1 MTKELK
7 NLYEQLI
14 EDMILDGIDGMTSEL
29 KDMIQNSPTEQ
40 KRSMILTIMEENNP
54 EHRLLCSRIQKVLN
68 DNKSSEMKHIK
79 EVVKML
85 REYVEVSDT
94 EVKTMGEVMTPIS
107 LVEEMLDTLPDTVWS
122 NPNLKWLDPCNG
134 VGTFVSIIVERL
146 MKGLSTFEPD
156 EKKRYEHIMEN
167 MIYVCE
173 LQPKNVFLYMYAF
186 DPKNE
191 YDLNIYNGSFLEN
204 GFDKHMNRFTVLDE
218 IQFDIVVMNPPYQEL
233 KEGNTKSQAI
243 WDRFVIK
250 VLQKSLIKDG
260 YLVAVHPDT
269 WRRIGNGFKNVRSL
283 LKNLQMLYLE
293 FHDLRDGV
301 KTFGAQ
307 TSYDFYCVRNTENL
321 GNFNTKVKCID
332 GKIERVDISKMEF
345 IPNGMFDVFQKLIDK
360 DGGEKRINTLFSRS
374 AYGNDKKNMNREKTE
389 EFQFPCIYTTQKDG
403 SINFLYSNT
412 KSNGHFGIP
421 KVIWSNGG
429 ATTPIVDING
439 EYGVTNFSYAII
451 DEPENLERIKEA
463 MLTPEFLKL
472 MKFAQGKSSL
482 HRYDYNAI
490 SLFRK
495 DFWVDFLK

>member
-14 EDMILDGIDGMTSEL
+14 EDMILDGISGMTPEL
-29 KDMIQNSPTEQ
+29 RQMIENAPTEQ

-68 DNKSSEMKHIK
+68 DGKSSEMKHIK

-134 VGTFVSIIVERL
+134 VGTFVSVIIERL

-191 YDLNIYNGSFLEN
+191 YDLNIYCGSYLDD
-204 GFDKHMNRFTVLDE
+204 GFDKHMNRLTVLDSM
-218 IQFDIVVMNPPYQEL
+218 QFDVVVMNPPYNDSSPNRGSAHVL
-233 KEGNTKSQAI
+233 
-243 WDRFVIK
+243 WDKFVIK
-250 VLQKSLIKDG
+250 VLEKSLVKDG
-260 YLVAVHPDT
+260 YLVAVHPDG
-269 WRRIGNGFKNVRSL
+269 WRNLGDGFDKVKSL
-283 LKNLQMLYLE
+283 LKSKQMLYLE
-293 FHDLRDGV
+293 IHDKGDGI
-301 KTFGAQ
+301 KTFGAS
-307 TSYDFYCVRNTENL
+307 TTYDFYCVRNTENF
-321 GNFNTKVKCID
+321 GNFNTKIKCMD
-332 GKIERVDISKMEF
+332 GTTERVDISKLNF
-345 IPNGMFDVFQKLIDK
+345 IPNGMYNSFQKLIAK
-360 DGGEKRINTLFSRS
+360 KGEETVNVLRS
-374 AYGNDKKNMNREKTE
+374 CIYHTQKSYVSKEKTDIYKY
-389 EFQFPCIYTTQKDG
+389 PCVYVTYKNG
-403 SINFLYSNT
+403 SIQFRYSSVN
-412 KSNGHFGIP
+412 KGHFGSP
-421 KVIWSNGG
+421 KVIWSNGIS
-429 ATTPIVDING
+429 TPIVDLNG
-439 EYGVTNFSYAII
+439 EYGITEFSYAII
-451 DEPENLERIKEA
+451 DNVENLERIKQA
-463 MLTPEFLKL
+463 MLTPEFMKL
-472 MKFAQGKSSL
+472 MSFSDGMTGVGR
-482 HRYDYNAI
+482 HRYNYKVI

>member
-204 GFDKHMNRFTVLDE
+204 GFD
-218 IQFDIVVMNPPYQEL
+218 
-233 KEGNTKSQAI
+233 
-243 WDRFVIK
+243 
-250 VLQKSLIKDG
+250 
-260 YLVAVHPDT
+260 
-269 WRRIGNGFKNVRSL
+269 
-283 LKNLQMLYLE
+283 
-293 FHDLRDGV
+293 
-301 KTFGAQ
+301 
-307 TSYDFYCVRNTENL
+307 
-321 GNFNTKVKCID
+321 
-332 GKIERVDISKMEF
+332 
-345 IPNGMFDVFQKLIDK
+345 
-360 DGGEKRINTLFSRS
+360 LF
-374 AYGNDKKNMNREKTE
+374 
-389 EFQFPCIYTTQKDG
+389 
-403 SINFLYSNT
+403 L
-412 KSNGHFGIP
+412 
-421 KVIWSNGG
+421 
-429 ATTPIVDING
+429 
-439 EYGVTNFSYAII
+439 
-451 DEPENLERIKEA
+451 
-463 MLTPEFLKL
+463 
-472 MKFAQGKSSL
+472 
-482 HRYDYNAI
+482 
-490 SLFRK
+490 
-495 DFWVDFLK
+495 